1 MYNYYESMK
10 EDVLDYIRNEV
21 NTKDYTDRDELEQA
35 LNDDL
40 WTVDSVTGNGSGSY
54 TFDRVQAS
62 LYVLDNMDLL
72 NEAIDEFAT
81 DRETVGD
88 KFLAEEWER
97 LDITIR
103 CYCLGYAISSA
114 LDEIEDELAFSED

>member
-21 NTKDYTDRDELEQA
+21 NAEDYTDRDELESF
-35 LNDDL
+35 LNDEL
-40 WTVDSVTGNGSGSY
+40 WIEDSVTGNGSGSY

-72 NEAIDEFAT
+72 NEAIDELDT
-81 DRETVGD
+81 DREIVGD
-88 KFLAEEWER
+88 KFLSEDWEWF
-97 LDITIR
+97 DVVIR
-103 CYCLGYAISSA
+103 CYCLGSAISDA
-114 LDEIEDELAFSED
+114 LDEIEDELTFSEE